1 MGFAMDILSKEEAMA
16 LPPKQRPLCYRVN
29 ERIFT
34 AVHEAIGAAATCW
47 EPNYRG
53 PWVRDAEKAGKIA
66 ADLCFLIAD
75 ELDALKPDRDAS
87 K

>member
-29 ERIFT
+29 ERIFVS
-34 AVHEAIGAAATCW
+34 VHEAVGAASMAW
-47 EPNYRG
+47 KPRPGKE
-53 PWVRDAEKAGKIA
+53 VFASEEASKIA

-75 ELDALKPDRDAS
+75 ELDRLKPDRDPAA
-87 K
+87 